1 MRSRSALAAGL
12 VVLMFV
18 VACTGD
24 EDAPSTERAGNE
36 PSASE
41 RRAGDRLTW
50 RTLPPAPTARTE
62 VTAATDGERILVVG
76 GFDGSGDTIS
86 TVEIFDPATETWSS
100 GPDLPVAV
108 NHAMAAF
115 LGGTFYVVGGYTGPG
130 LSNPSQGV
138 FGLRDDHWE
147 ELDPLPEPRAAGGA
161 AAADGLLHIVGG
173 VGPRGLADAAFVL
186 DPARGRWE
194 TLEGPP
200 TARQHLG
207 VAGFEDQVFVV
218 GGRTGGIGSN
228 LQVAEGYDIASEQ
241 WQGLADM
248 PTARGGIGATATAN
262 GFIVAPG
269 GEADTTF
276 EEVEAYD
283 VAAAEWRSLPDMPT
297 PRHGLGVVAV
307 GSVVYTIAGGPEPGL
322 SVSDAV
328 EAIDLGPLR

>member
-1 MRSRSALAAGL
+1 L